1 MKILR
6 IGLVVEGKTD
16 HIVIKALFQHR
27 ISTLRPHAQV
37 RFIEIQPCLDET
49 GASTP
54 GGWTH
59 VYAWC
64 MRNSPEAR
72 ESLYLGRPLFANTAD
87 ANRCDVLVVA
97 LDSDASAEI
106 ASKFSLAP
114 PPPPPS
120 PVERGEF
127 IRSTIVTWL
136 WPNGGEVQDRHVPV
150 AAVEAIETWL
160 IAAFHETTHPEHIAA
175 VDETFINVCYD
186 ALGKAIPPGVKQVG
200 KTPPNYEKISN
211 VAANHSA
218 KVTAACSNFDAAIRG
233 ILDNLDKI
241 YPSVAT

>member
-1 MKILR
+1 MDRRPFGRCFGTVKILR

-37 RFIEIQPCLDET
+37 RFIEIQPYLDET

-114 PPPPPS
+114 PPPPQGCS
-120 PVERGEF
+120 TL
-127 IRSTIVTWL
+127 IRF
-136 WPNGGEVQDRHVPV
+136 PCMPRCDR
-150 AAVEAIETWL
+150 
-160 IAAFHETTHPEHIAA
+160 
-175 VDETFINVCYD
+175 C
-186 ALGKAIPPGVKQVG
+186 
-200 KTPPNYEKISN
+200 
-211 VAANHSA
+211 
-218 KVTAACSNFDAAIRG
+218 
-233 ILDNLDKI
+233 
-241 YPSVAT
+241 